1 MAIYHLAC
9 LCSPAQAA
17 EVNILRE
24 QAHPQGQSRVTSM
37 GKLWPEDFGDTPEKD
52 AEPRTEGQAGS
63 DQSSVGK

>member
-1 MAIYHLAC
+1 
-9 LCSPAQAA
+9 
-17 EVNILRE
+17 
-24 QAHPQGQSRVTSM
+24 M